1 MAIEEVRDNH
11 PPPWRGGIL
20 AVKSQPRKL
29 KGTGAFALPAPAISI
44 KNKHLLLACATNP
57 RFHGGCFGVWGTP
70 PPKPLNCKSVS
81 NRLGARLRSRWADPT
96 GGTPWHSCALI
107 RLALS
112 DIIKTSRCY
121 RSQTVH
127 LSLLPFHRQFQ
138 ENKKPCLTQVS
149 RVKKFSFDSLPAYL
163 QIIQSRFGA
172 LPAIRN
178 G

>member
-1 MAIEEVRDNH
+1 
-11 PPPWRGGIL
+11 
-20 AVKSQPRKL
+20 L
-29 KGTGAFALPAPAISI
+29 KGPEAFVLPAHAISI

-81 NRLGARLRSRWADPT
+81 NHLGARLRSRWADPT
-96 GGTPWHSCALI
+96 GGMPRHSCASI

-127 LSLLPFHRQFQ
+127 LSLLLFTISFRETKNPAYVS
-138 ENKKPCLTQVS
+138 VS
-149 RVKKFSFDSLPAYL
+149 RVGERNSLRSSEPAYAGSI
-163 QIIQSRFGA
+163 QITFGP
-172 LPAIRN
+172 LPN
-178 G
+178 GREG